1 MLNVMKETNYRS
13 FQCFKIEAMHP
24 SVTHPIHNG
33 GIGGGVIVGGGK
45 RGLII
50 RLGSD
55 ARKTDPKKSDGCSGG
70 LTLQIW
76 VSLVNYIPF
85 NIASSLKI

>member
-55 ARKTDPKKSDGCSGG
+55 ARKTDQKRAM
-70 LTLQIW
+70 
-76 VSLVNYIPF
+76 V
-85 NIASSLKI
+85 AAAA